1 MKIKRK
7 YITKFQA
14 RITCYEVKE
23 MLCEEQRVNVQMSA
37 PVGPSGQV
45 SLRRKIWMSS
55 QLSEDLLRFSRMTSL
70 GEKAK
75 F

>member
-23 MLCEEQRVNVQMSA
+23 MLCEEQRVNVEMS
-37 PVGPSGQV
+37 VPSGAIRTGL
-45 SLRRKIWMSS
+45 SGEENLDEFAAERR
-55 QLSEDLLRFSRMTSL
+55 LVAFL
-70 GEKAK
+70 
-75 F
+75 